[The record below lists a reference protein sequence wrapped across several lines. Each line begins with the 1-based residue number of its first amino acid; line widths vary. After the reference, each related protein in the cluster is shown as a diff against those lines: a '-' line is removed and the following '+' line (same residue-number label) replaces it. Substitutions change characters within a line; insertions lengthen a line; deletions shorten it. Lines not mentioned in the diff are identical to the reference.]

1 MSNRTVFLVAL
12 CLPGLLGCDQ
22 AQVVAVCD
30 VWKANRDQG
39 KNKVDGHYGNN
50 DCEAYVDYP
59 ERLLTVSENHEHHF
73 IECVKSRGTT
83 VDPIDDAVRS
93 DSIGHL
99 SEIAV
104 RTGRKI
110 TWDPV
115 KEKIIG
121 DLDAE
126 RYLSRTMRDPFG
138 I

>member
-1 MSNRTVFLVAL
+1 MA
-12 CLPGLLGCDQ
+12 
-22 AQVVAVCD
+22 
-30 VWKANRDQG
+30 
-39 KNKVDGHYGNN
+39 
-50 DCEAYVDYP
+50 
-59 ERLLTVSENHEHHF
+59 
-73 IECVKSRGTT
+73 III
-83 VDPIDDAVRS
+83 DPIDDAVRS

-115 KEKIIG
+115 KESIIG
-121 DLDAE
+121 DSDAE